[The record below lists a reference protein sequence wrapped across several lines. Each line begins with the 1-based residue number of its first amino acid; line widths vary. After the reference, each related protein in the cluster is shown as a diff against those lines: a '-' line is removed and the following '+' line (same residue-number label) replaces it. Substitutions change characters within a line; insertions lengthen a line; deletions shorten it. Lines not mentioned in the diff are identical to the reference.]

1 VLIVAE
7 VVDAVVGIDTHRDT
21 HYAEIATATGARIAT
36 LAIPNTTSGFAT
48 LLDWIAQHSPGP
60 RVVCSIE
67 GTRSYGLRLT
77 RAVTAAGIAV
87 IEAEQPNRKT
97 RRGRGKSDPI
107 DAHLAVT
114 FALNCALDKLPT
126 PRADG
131 DREALRILLTGR
143 RELVT
148 TQTAHINQLRDLLRG
163 STLNPDGD
171 PNGDP
176 HGDPNGDPDGDPE
189 LARARFT
196 DTVLTRLTRRRL
208 PAHATREQATRH
220 GEIRRLA
227 ATIRRTSHELKTN
240 HTQLQAIVDDL
251 VPGLTARRG
260 IGPVTAAQ
268 AIVAF
273 SHPGRCRNDG
283 AFASLAG
290 TRPLE
295 ASSGKTT
302 RHRLNRGGD
311 RTLNAAIH
319 TIALTRMR
327 CCEHT
332 RAYIAKRTAQGKT
345 LREIRRCLKRYITRE
360 LYRAL
365 NTALTTPPPPT
376 TSNVLIGA

>member
-1 VLIVAE
+1 
-7 VVDAVVGIDTHRDT
+7 
-21 HYAEIATATGARIAT
+21 
-36 LAIPNTTSGFAT
+36 
-48 LLDWIAQHSPGP
+48 
-60 RVVCSIE
+60 
-67 GTRSYGLRLT
+67 
-77 RAVTAAGIAV
+77 V
-87 IEAEQPNRKT
+87 IEAEQPDRKT

-114 FALNCALDKLPT
+114 FALNQPLDKLPT

-131 DREALRILLTGR
+131 DRDALRILLTGR

-171 PNGDP
+171 P
-176 HGDPNGDPDGDPE
+176 DGDTE
-189 LARARFT
+189 LARARFN
-196 DTVLTRLTRRRL
+196 DTVLTRLARRRL

-227 ATIRRTSHELKTN
+227 LAIRHTSHELKTN

-260 IGPVTAAQ
+260 IGAVTAAQ

-302 RHRLNRGGD
+302 RHRRNRGGD

-345 LREIRRCLKRYITRE
+345 HREIRRCLKRYITRE

-365 NTALTTPPPPT
+365 NTALTPPASPT
-376 TSNVLIGA
+376 NDVLIGA